1 MAQEV
6 CGVLLHLFFWRSII
20 TLCSQ
25 EKELDPPQPSPV
37 RLSRLERARAEALHS
52 FGGGSLGDIMDKA
65 KKRVAKT
72 LEVKGKEKDECCTD
86 GDSTQELKQ
95 DDKENLVNSVT
106 QS

>member
-1 MAQEV
+1 MTYGV
-6 CGVLLHLFFWRSII
+6 CDLLLFFF
-20 TLCSQ
+20 TLHHSSCSQ
-25 EKELDPPQPSPV
+25 EKQEGPSQPSTV
-37 RLSRLERARAEALHS
+37 RLSRLERARAEVLHS

-72 LEVKGKEKDECCTD
+72 LEVKSKEKDECCTD
-86 GDSTQELKQ
+86 GDSTKKLKQ